1 MFICNQQNKEFS
13 QFLIEFAKETLLA
26 NVGVLC
32 RNLSATY
39 GGGGRHRGSFR
50 APLIRLLETH
60 LNDLSELF
68 PRVRS

>member
-39 GGGGRHRGSFR
+39 GGEGGEGEFSS
-50 APLIRLLETH
+50 AV
-60 LNDLSELF
+60 NSS
-68 PRVRS
+68 PRNTLK